1 LKTTIISI
9 PPQTHIRATKNTRW
23 LFIIP
28 EHKLSDYGLKRK
40 KRIERYNQYKRDLKF
55 QYEALALDLSDG
67 KFKVVFYIPLAKSY
81 RPKRDI
87 GEIERSKMNN
97 APHKRK
103 PDYDNLLKAFGD
115 AIFENDSFIWSV
127 HCEKRWTTDLVGR
140 IEVTI

>member
-1 LKTTIISI
+1 LETTIIALN
-9 PPQTHIRATKNTRW
+9 PQTNVRSTQGDVWFFR
-23 LFIIP
+23 IP

-40 KRIERYNQYKRDLKF
+40 KRLEKYNQYKRDLKF
-55 QYEALALDLSDG
+55 QYEALALDLSEG

-127 HCEKRWTTDLVGR
+127 HCEKRWTTDSVGR
-140 IEVTI
+140 IEVTY